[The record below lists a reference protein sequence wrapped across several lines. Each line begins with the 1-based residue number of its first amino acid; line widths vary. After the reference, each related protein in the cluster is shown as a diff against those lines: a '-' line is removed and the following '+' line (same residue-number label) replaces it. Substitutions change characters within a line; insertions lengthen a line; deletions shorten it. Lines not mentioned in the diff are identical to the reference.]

1 MKQKFMCLALCATAL
16 IGNAANAANAERAV
30 SADDA
35 HHSLSHGRFKNI
47 EVYRPPA
54 AVNGVVLLLS
64 GDAGWDK
71 SAADKARALA
81 QQGALVAGI
90 STPQLFASL
99 NADGGDCAFPDG
111 DLENLSRFVQAY
123 EKVPGYYPPLLVG
136 DGSGASFAYAML
148 VQAPANTFSGA
159 ISLGFCPV
167 LSLRKPLCKGENV
180 HSKPRAKGMGVDL
193 LPVSRLPAAWRI
205 LLDEKAPGAG
215 RCEASVTRTFAASVA
230 GAELVVAPGTGQAG
244 LVQLKAAYSSLNA
257 KQAVTVQAPPAAVSD
272 LPVVEVAALAQAQA
286 QAESGRD
293 ADTMVILISGDGG
306 WAGIDR
312 DVATALSRRGVP
324 VVGIDSLRYFW
335 SARTPA
341 STAKDVER
349 LMQFYMARWKKNKVV
364 LIGYSQGADVLPFV
378 ASRLSDKALASVPLI
393 AMMGLGKKADF
404 QFHLTNWVSSINDGL
419 PIPPEVAK
427 LPAGLAL
434 CIYGSEETDSAC
446 PSLDASHVKLLKLS
460 GGHHFDGNYE
470 RLAGLILDAARS
482 K

>member
-1 MKQKFMCLALCATAL
+1 MKQKFIRLALCAMAL
-16 IGNAANAANAERAV
+16 IGNAA
-30 SADDA
+30 SADDT
-35 HHSLSHGRFKNI
+35 HHSLSHGRFKTI
-47 EVYRPPA
+47 EIYRPTA
-54 AVNGVVLLLS
+54 AINGVVLLLS

-71 SAADKARALA
+71 NTADKARALA

-136 DGSGASFAYAML
+136 EGSGASFAYAML
-148 VQAPANTFSGA
+148 AQAPANTFSGA
-159 ISLGFCPV
+159 ISMGFCPA

-180 HSKPRAKGMGVDL
+180 HFKPRAKGTGVDL
-193 LPVSRLPAAWRI
+193 LPVARLPAAWRI
-205 LLDEKAPGAG
+205 LLDEKAPAAEH
-215 RCEASVTRTFAASVA
+215 CEASVTRTFAASVA
-230 GAELVVAPGTGQAG
+230 GAELTMVPRTDQGRLT
-244 LVQLKAAYSSLNA
+244 QLKAAYASLNA
-257 KQAVTVQAPPAAVSD
+257 KRVVVIQAPPAAVSD
-272 LPVVEVAALAQAQA
+272 LPVVEVAALGQSAR
-286 QAESGRD
+286 GRD
-293 ADTMVILISGDGG
+293 ADTMAILISGDGG

-312 DVATALSRRGVP
+312 DVATALSKRGVP

-335 SARTPA
+335 SVRTPA

-364 LIGYSQGADVLPFV
+364 LVGYSQGADVLPFV
-378 ASRLSDKALASVPLI
+378 ASRLSDKARASVSLV

-404 QFHLTNWVSSINDGL
+404 QFHLTNWVSASNDGL

-427 LPAGLAL
+427 LSAGLAM

-470 RLAGLILDAARS
+470 RLAGLILDAARN
-482 K
+482 

>member
-1 MKQKFMCLALCATAL
+1 MKQSMIHLALCAMAC
-16 IGNAANAANAERAV
+16 IGSGARAG
-30 SADDA
+30 DM
-35 HHSLSHGRFKNI
+35 HSSVSHGRFKSVEI
-47 EVYRPPA
+47 YRPAGP
-54 AVNGVVLLLS
+54 VNGVVLLLS
-64 GDAGWDK
+64 GDAGW
-71 SAADKARALA
+71 SRGAAEKARALA
-81 QQGALVAGI
+81 GQGALVAGI

-136 DGSGASFAYAML
+136 EGSGASFAYAML
-148 VQAPANTFSGA
+148 AQAPAGTFGGA
-159 ISLGFCPV
+159 ISLGFCPT
-167 LSLRKPLCKGENV
+167 LSLRKPLCKGEGV
-180 HSKPRAKGMGVDL
+180 RFKARAKGQGVDL
-193 LPVSRLPAAWRI
+193 LPVSRLPAAWRV
-205 LLDEKAPGAG
+205 LPDAQPPGAAG
-215 RCEASVTRTFAASVA
+215 CDAGVTRAFVASVG
-230 GAELVVAPGTGQAG
+230 GAELIQTAGQDG
-244 LVQLKAAYSSLNA
+244 LAQLKSAYSSLNA
-257 KQAVTVQAPPAAVSD
+257 KQPAAVQAPPAAVSD
-272 LPVVEVAALAQAQA
+272 LPVVEVAALAPP
-286 QAESGRD
+286 GGNPD
-293 ADTMVILISGDGG
+293 AGTMAILISGDGG

-312 DVATALSRRGVP
+312 DVANALSKRGVP

-349 LMQFYMARWKKNKVV
+349 LMQFYMARWKKDKVV

-378 ASRLSDKALASVPLI
+378 GNRLSGKALASVPLV

-404 QFHLTNWVSSINDGL
+404 QFHLTNWVSSSNDGL

-427 LPAGLAL
+427 LPAGLAM

-446 PSLDASHVKLLKLS
+446 PSLDASRVKLLKLS

-470 RLAGLILDAARS
+470 RLAGLILDAAR

>member
-1 MKQKFMCLALCATAL
+1 MKQKFMCLALCTMAF
-16 IGNAANAANAERAV
+16 IGNAANAVSTV
-30 SADDA
+30 SAGDA

-47 EVYRPPA
+47 EVYRPTA
-54 AVNGVVLLLS
+54 AINGVVLLLS

-71 SAADKARALA
+71 SAADRARALA

-148 VQAPANTFSGA
+148 AQAPANTFSGA
-159 ISLGFCPV
+159 ISLGFCPA

-180 HSKPRAKGMGVDL
+180 HFKPRANGVGVDL

-205 LLDEKAPGAG
+205 LLDEKVPAVG

-230 GAELVVAPGTGQAG
+230 GAELTVAPGTDQGG
-244 LVQLKAAYSSLNA
+244 LAQLKAAYASLNA

-272 LPVVEVAALAQAQA
+272 LPVVEVAALGQS
-286 QAESGRD
+286 QAEPVRD

-312 DVATALSRRGVP
+312 DVATALSKRGVP

-378 ASRLSDKALASVPLI
+378 ASRLSGRALASVPLI
-393 AMMGLGKKADF
+393 VMMGLGKKADF
-404 QFHLTNWVSSINDGL
+404 QFHLTNWISSINDGL

-427 LPAGLAL
+427 LPAGLAM

-446 PSLDASHVKLLKLS
+446 PGLDANHVKLLKLS
-460 GGHHFDGNYE
+460 GGHHFDGNYD
-470 RLAGLILDAARS
+470 RLAGLVLDAAR

>member
-1 MKQKFMCLALCATAL
+1 MKQKFICLALCAMAL
-16 IGNAANAANAERAV
+16 IGNAANAANEV
-30 SADDA
+30 SAASANEA

-47 EVYRPPA
+47 EVYRPEVA
-54 AVNGVVLLLS
+54 INGVVLLLS

-136 DGSGASFAYAML
+136 EGSGASFAYAML
-148 VQAPANTFSGA
+148 AQAPANTFSGA
-159 ISLGFCPV
+159 VSMGFCPA

-180 HSKPRAKGMGVDL
+180 HFKPHAKDKGVDL
-193 LPVSRLPAAWRI
+193 LPVSRLPASWRI
-205 LLDEKAPGAG
+205 LLDEKTSAAG
-215 RCEASVTRTFAASVA
+215 HCEASVTRSFAASVA
-230 GAELVVAPGTGQAG
+230 GAEVIAVPGTDQGG
-244 LVQLKAAYSSLNA
+244 LAQLKAAYASLNA
-257 KQAVTVQAPPAAVSD
+257 KQAAVVQAPPAAVSD
-272 LPVVEVAALAQAQA
+272 LPVVEVAALGQSAL
-286 QAESGRD
+286 GRD

-312 DVATALSRRGVP
+312 DVATALSKRGVP

-335 SARTPA
+335 STRTPA
-341 STAKDVER
+341 STANDVER
-349 LMQFYMARWKKNKVV
+349 LMQFYMARWKKSKVI

-378 ASRLSDKALASVPLI
+378 VSRLSGKALASVPLV

-404 QFHLTNWVSSINDGL
+404 QFHLTNWVSSVNDGL

-427 LPAGLAL
+427 LPAGLAM

-446 PSLDASHVKLLKLS
+446 PSLDASRVKLLKLT

-470 RLAGLILDAARS
+470 RLAGLILDAAR

>member
-1 MKQKFMCLALCATAL
+1 MSPNRDLKRKQKFICLALCAMAL
-16 IGNAANAANAERAV
+16 IGNTANAANAT
-30 SADDA
+30 SASDA
-35 HHSLSHGRFKNI
+35 HHSLSHGRFKSI
-47 EVYRPPA
+47 EIYRPEA
-54 AVNGVVLLLS
+54 AINGVVLLLS

-90 STPQLFASL
+90 STQQLFASL
-99 NADGGDCAFPDG
+99 DADGGDCAFPDG

-136 DGSGASFAYAML
+136 EGSGASFAYAML
-148 VQAPANTFSGA
+148 AQAPANTFGGA
-159 ISLGFCPV
+159 VSLGFCPA

-180 HSKPRAKGMGVDL
+180 HFKPHAKGKGVDL

-205 LLDEKAPGAG
+205 LLDEKSTGTG
-215 RCEASVTRTFAASVA
+215 QCEASVTRTFASGVA
-230 GAELVVAPGTGQAG
+230 GAEVITVPGTDQGG
-244 LVQLKAAYSSLNA
+244 LAQLKAVYASLNA
-257 KQAVTVQAPPAAVSD
+257 KQAVVVQAPPAAVSD
-272 LPVVEVAALAQAQA
+272 LPVVEVAALGQSAL
-286 QAESGRD
+286 GRD

-312 DVATALSRRGVP
+312 DVATALSKRGVP

-335 SARTPA
+335 STRTPA

-349 LMQFYMARWKKNKVV
+349 LMQFYMARWKKSKVI

-378 ASRLSDKALASVPLI
+378 TSRLSGKALASVPLV
-393 AMMGLGKKADF
+393 AMVGLGKKADF
-404 QFHLTNWVSSINDGL
+404 QFHLTNWVSSVNDGL

-427 LPAGLAL
+427 LPAGLAM

-446 PSLDASHVKLLKLS
+446 PSLDASRVRLLKLT

-470 RLAGLILDAARS
+470 RLAGLILDAAR